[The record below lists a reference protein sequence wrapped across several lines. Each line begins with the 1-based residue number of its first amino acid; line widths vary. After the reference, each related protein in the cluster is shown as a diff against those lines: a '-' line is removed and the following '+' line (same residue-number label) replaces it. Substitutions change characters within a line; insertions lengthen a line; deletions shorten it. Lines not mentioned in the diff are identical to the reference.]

1 MPHDYATS
9 EEKEQGAVM
18 LKSAR
23 PFPLAAAAASLAGLL
38 FCLWV
43 FLTGGRAL
51 CLTDGCTLF
60 QDFRLAGISL
70 WQAGMALFSALLALA
85 LLRLS
90 RAAHLLAALAL
101 AADAVLLC
109 VMLFT
114 APCVNCLI
122 AGSLIAVTFLAFR
135 AASLPARRERS
146 TLAVLWLVLLVVDL
160 GGVVR
165 DLAEPWT
172 PLPAQE
178 SSSVEI
184 YFSPSCPACRTLL
197 SRADEIDDSAWYPV
211 PEDTRD
217 IWIIAAM
224 TERLEK
230 GMPLAQAAAEAR
242 QAVPEGEAFESD
254 ASFRLGLLR
263 PGMLLLQLRL
273 WRNHAHVLAAGS
285 DRLPF
290 VEFRGLPAFFA
301 EPEPTP
307 SREEPHA
314 PAAAPSVLTDIPG
327 LGVAGFCDGE
337 SETPCEDPPALPSS
351 GALIDTSGMIQ

>member
-1 MPHDYATS
+1 MPHVYATS
-9 EEKEQGAVM
+9 EEKDQGAVM

-23 PFPLAAAAASLAGLL
+23 PFPSAAAAASLAGLL

-43 FLTGGRAL
+43 FFTGGRAL

-70 WQAGMALFSALLALA
+70 WQAGIALFSALLALA
-85 LLRLS
+85 LLRLC
-90 RAAHLLAALAL
+90 RAAHVLAALAL

-122 AGSLIAVTFLAFR
+122 VGTLIAVTFLAFR
-135 AASLPARRERS
+135 AASMPVRRERS
-146 TLAVLWLVLLVVDL
+146 SLAVLWFVLLVVDL
-160 GGVVR
+160 GGVAR
-165 DLAEPWT
+165 DLADPWT

-178 SSSVEI
+178 ASSVEV

-197 SRADEIDDSAWYPV
+197 SRADELENAAWYPV

-217 IWIIAAM
+217 IWIIAGM
-224 TERLEK
+224 TERLER
-230 GMPLAQAAAEAR
+230 GLPLVQAVSEAR
-242 QAVPEGEAFESD
+242 QSVPEGEAFEGD

-263 PGMLLLQLRL
+263 PGMLLLQFRL

-290 VEFRGLPAFFA
+290 VEFRGLPAFLA
-301 EPEPTP
+301 EPGPVPAQE
-307 SREEPHA
+307 SHA
-314 PAAAPSVLTDIPG
+314 GASASDAILTDIPG

-337 SETPCEDPPALPSS
+337 SETPCEEPPVLPSS
-351 GALIDTSGMIQ
+351 GSLIDTSGMIQ